1 MGEGFVNWIQRLS
14 EFALLGLLGMILLL
28 ETALSVS
35 QGQASAFLIPVGGL
49 TGLVAVLARSRF
61 RVGSMVTLVV
71 VSLVLTLAAA
81 AMDDLPV
88 PGMAEAGALMVLTI
102 SVLRWVRPLRGAVVL
117 AGAALI
123 TLQLSAGLRVG
134 GGMPGGVFEVL
145 FFVGWAV
152 GAVTGAYLRLQQ
164 HRREAAVE
172 AVRRSE
178 RLDLARELHDL
189 VAHHI
194 TGIVVQAQAAR
205 AVGEQ
210 RPETVLPA
218 LDAIAT
224 AGGEA
229 LTSMRRLVGVLRAD
243 EQASRSAGVDL
254 ADLRILV
261 ERFAAQGPRASF
273 DIGHGVTDLAL
284 PPEVMTTLHRVLQES
299 LTNVRRHAP
308 GAAWVEAALSAP
320 PDLVRLRVRNV
331 GSPGDPRLTRLGG
344 GFGLV
349 GMVERVQ
356 ALGGQLTAGP
366 TRENGWEVVAEFPA
380 VSASRGK

>member
-1 MGEGFVNWIQRLS
+1 MGEGFVNWIQRLG
-14 EFALLGLLGMILLL
+14 EFVLLGLLGLFLLL
-28 ETALSVS
+28 EVS
-35 QGQASAFLIPVGGL
+35 FAAANDGPLIFLIAIGGL
-49 TGLVAVLARSRF
+49 SGLVALVSRRQF
-61 RVGSMVTLVV
+61 RVGSMVALVG
-71 VSLVLTLAAA
+71 VSLVLTATAVPLE
-81 AMDDLPV
+81 PV
-88 PGMAEAGALMVLTI
+88 RLPGMVEAASLMLLTVN
-102 SVLRWVRPLRGAVVL
+102 VLRWVRPLSRAVLL
-117 AGAALI
+117 AVAAMI
-123 TLQLSAGLRVG
+123 AMQLAAALRVG
-134 GGMPGGVFEVL
+134 SFPGVVFEFL
-145 FFVGWAV
+145 FFVGWALA
-152 GAVTGAYLRLQQ
+152 AVIGAYQRFQQ
-164 HRREAAVE
+164 NRREAAVE

-205 AVGEQ
+205 TVGEQ
-210 RPETVLPA
+210 RPEAVLPA

-243 EQASRSAGVDL
+243 DAASRSPGVAL
-254 ADLRILV
+254 ADLRTLV
-261 ERFAAQGPRASF
+261 ERFAEQGPPASF
-273 DIGHGVTDLAL
+273 DIGHGVSDLAL

-308 GAAWVEAALSAP
+308 AAAWVEAALTAP
-320 PDLVRLRVRNV
+320 TDLVRLRVRNV
-331 GSPGDPRLTRLGG
+331 GSPGDPRLIRLGG

-356 ALGGQLTAGP
+356 ALGGRLTAGP

-380 VSASRGK
+380 VTGSR